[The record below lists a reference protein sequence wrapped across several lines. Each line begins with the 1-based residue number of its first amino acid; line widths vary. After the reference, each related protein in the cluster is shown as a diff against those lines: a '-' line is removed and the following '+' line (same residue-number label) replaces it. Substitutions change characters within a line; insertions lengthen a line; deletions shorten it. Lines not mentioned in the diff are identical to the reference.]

1 MVSKQPFTKSR
12 RFVVSLA
19 VSADGF
25 IARLD
30 GSVDWLDRPWP
41 KHHYGMDEFQ
51 ASIDTVLMG
60 GRTYREA
67 ASRGGGF
74 GSRKTKSYVFTHTPP
89 PTAPKGVEFVN
100 EPVDRFAARLRAQPG
115 KDVWIM
121 GGGGI
126 IASFVDANEVDDF
139 IFHVVPTFI
148 GEGIPL
154 IAPARRM
161 FPLKLQDAKAYE
173 DGVVRL
179 HYTRTCPANR
189 AAGAGERATASEPRE
204 RSAPAQRRARERVG
218 ESEGRSPSDE
228 RRRGGPAALP

>member
-1 MVSKQPFTKSR
+1 MVSKHAFTKPR
-12 RFVVSLA
+12 RFVVALA

-25 IARLD
+25 IARSD

-51 ASIDTVLMG
+51 ASIDAVLLG

-67 ASRGGGF
+67 VARGGGF
-74 GSRKTKSYVFTHTPP
+74 GRKTRSYVFTHSPP
-89 PTAPKGVEFVN
+89 ATAPPGIEFVN
-100 EPVDRFAARLRAQPG
+100 EPVKTFAARLRAKPG
-115 KDVWIM
+115 KDIWIM
-121 GGGGI
+121 GGGGL

-139 IFHVVPTFI
+139 IFSVIPMFI

-161 FPLKLQDAKAYE
+161 FPLRLQEAKAYE

-179 HYTRTCPANR
+179 HYTGTCPANR
-189 AAGAGERATASEPRE
+189 PAVHRVRTSGSE
-204 RSAPAQRRARERVG
+204 
-218 ESEGRSPSDE
+218 
-228 RRRGGPAALP
+228 

>member
-1 MVSKQPFTKSR
+1 MVSKQPFTKTR
-12 RFVVSLA
+12 RFIVSLA

-51 ASIDTVLMG
+51 ASIDTVLLG

-67 ASRGGGF
+67 AGKGGGF
-74 GSRKTKSYVFTHTPP
+74 GRKTKHYVFTHNPP
-89 PTAPKGVEFVN
+89 ATAPKGIEFVN
-100 EPVDRFAARLRAQPG
+100 EPVTQFAARLRAQPG
-115 KDVWIM
+115 KDVWLM
-121 GGGGI
+121 GGGGL

-139 IFHVVPTFI
+139 ILNVIPMFI

-154 IAPARRM
+154 IAPARRTV
-161 FPLKLQDAKAYE
+161 PLALKEARPFE

-179 HYTRTCPANR
+179 HYSR
-189 AAGAGERATASEPRE
+189 
-204 RSAPAQRRARERVG
+204 
-218 ESEGRSPSDE
+218 
-228 RRRGGPAALP
+228 